1 MANYQDIELEKS
13 CGNIFADLEI
23 PDSDEYLAKAK
34 LASKICELINQ
45 RNLTQIEAGKILG
58 VNQPKISA
66 LMTGKLDGFS
76 SERLFRF
83 LNALAQEIEIII
95 KPKKSPNQT
104 PTINVICH

>member
-34 LASKICELINQ
+34 LANKICELINQ
-45 RNLTQIEAGKILG
+45 RNLTQTEAGKLLG

-83 LNALAQEIEIII
+83 LNALDQEIEIII
-95 KPKKSPNQT
+95 KPKKYPNQT

>member
-45 RNLTQIEAGKILG
+45 RNLTQTEAGKLLG

-83 LNALAQEIEIII
+83 LNALDQEIEIII